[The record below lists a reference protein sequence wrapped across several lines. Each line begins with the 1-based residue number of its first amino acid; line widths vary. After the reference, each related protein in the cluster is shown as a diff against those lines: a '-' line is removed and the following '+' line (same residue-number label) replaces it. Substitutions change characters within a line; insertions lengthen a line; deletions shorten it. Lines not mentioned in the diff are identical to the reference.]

1 MKITDTLGRTL
12 NIDVVVKAPG
22 SDDWMQPLG
31 YKLEDG
37 KNFLRVP
44 HGPFALR
51 VMSRLGIDIL
61 VHVDGKRLLA
71 SSVDKGLQYVEVD
84 DKGNPFNFGAP
95 SGASGLQLHR
105 ARLDY
110 LEYEEPVE
118 KAVSSGDD
126 ENDGAVA
133 PDQSEDATTG
143 DANLAGGRE
152 SDLPVQMH
160 LEAPAGAGL
169 VFVVARFKDDPSIV
183 GNQPP
188 KQEFVLSFQL
198 QAPGDHEKRLAG
210 SLSKIVEPPAPPDPD
225 DLVSMN
231 PSSNRPAFTCS
242 ATGHSH

>member
-31 YKLEDG
+31 YKLEG
-37 KNFLRVP
+37 GENFLRVP
-44 HGPFALR
+44 NGPFALR
-51 VMSRLGIDIL
+51 VMSRLGIEIL

-71 SSVDKGLQYVEVD
+71 SSVDKGVQYLEVD
-84 DKGNPFNFGAP
+84 DSGNAFYFGKETSA
-95 SGASGLQLHR
+95 A
-105 ARLDY
+105 
-110 LEYEEPVE
+110 EE
-118 KAVSSGDD
+118 K
-126 ENDGAVA
+126 DGAVA
-133 PDQSEDATTG
+133 SGQSADATTG
-143 DANLAGGRE
+143 DANLAGGGE
-152 SDLPVQMH
+152 NDLPAQSH
-160 LEAPAGAGL
+160 RDAPQRAGL
-169 VFVVARFKDDPSIV
+169 VFVVARFADDPSIV

-188 KQEFVLSFQL
+188 RQEFELSFQL

-210 SLSKIVEPPAPPDPD
+210 SLSKIVEPQAPPDPD